1 MSPPPKIKGP
11 GQALPYDGTP
21 LRIGIVHARWNTQ
34 IIDAL
39 LAGTLASLRAAGVR
53 DENIV
58 IQTVPG
64 SYELPYAVQRMYL
77 ASQTQHAATAGGT
90 LTSAATDLLGGSTTD
105 LAGVAA
111 GGQKKE
117 DVKEDGDAKGSKEP
131 FDAII
136 AIGAL
141 IKGSTMH
148 FEYISDAVSHALMK
162 VQMETGC
169 AVVFGLLTLLTEEQ
183 GLERAGS
190 TGRVITTARTGALRR
205 WSLVLRGGVGMM
217 ASSLSKRYGGYEGR
231 KEKGHC
237 WMKRLHQQL
246 GKRN

>member
-1 MSPPPKIKGP
+1 MAPTGTIKGP
-11 GQALPYDGTP
+11 GEARTYDGSP
-21 LRIGIVHARWNTQ
+21 LRIGIVHARWNKE
-34 IIDAL
+34 IISAL
-39 LAGTLASLRAAGVR
+39 LEGTLSSLRAAGVR

-105 LAGVAA
+105 LAGL
-111 GGQKKE
+111 GQKKE
-117 DVKEDGDAKGSKEP
+117 EEASKGSKEP

-183 GLERAGS
+183 GLERAGID
-190 TGRVITTARTGALRR
+190 G
-205 WSLVLRGGVGMM
+205 
-217 ASSLSKRYGGYEGR
+217 
-231 KEKGHC
+231 KGHNHGED
-237 WMKRLHQQL
+237 WGAAAVELGVKRRGWND
-246 GKRN
+246 GKFIE